1 MVEPYARALG
11 NSRARIAL
19 IDADSVLYASCLA
32 AERKDDNGDY
42 IQTLTLEECFRDT
55 AKRLEKLV
63 DDTDAD
69 DAIICLSIGRSFR
82 YDILAS
88 YKANRHDLRKPPL
101 LNDLKDLLI
110 ERRKPFG
117 VLAIAGLEADD
128 ICGISSTALQ
138 RANLREPLIVSIDKD
153 MRTVPGLS
161 YSWMREDEG
170 IVECSPAEA
179 DRAHLIQT
187 LMGDVVDGY
196 HGCPGIGKAKA
207 AKIIDREI
215 DDGSHEWSLVGA
227 DLWFAVLEAFKA
239 KGLTANDALTQAR
252 LAYILRD
259 TNWNSAK
266 REIQLWQPSAKA
278 KPQYVKLHP
287 NVPEGASIH

>member
-1 MVEPYARALG
+1 MSLKKLD

-55 AKRLEKLV
+55 AKRLERLV

-117 VLAIAGLEADD
+117 VLAISGLEADD

-170 IVECSPAEA
+170 IVECSEYDAA
-179 DRAHLIQT
+179 RAHFIQT
-187 LMGDVVDGY
+187 LMGDAVDGY

-207 AKIIDREI
+207 AKLW
-215 DDGSHEWSLVGA
+215 DDYASEEA
-227 DLWFAVLEAFKA
+227 DYRGLGPWDGILDTFEA